1 MEVFWFWILF
11 ILIIF
16 AVAAA
21 PWGYTRA
28 RWPYRYGG
36 AYRYYPSAGAG
47 LVAFLILLLVL
58 AWPDCHRRA
67 VGART
72 DPTAGPGSMIC
83 VRRPPARTPIL

>member
-47 LVAFLILLLVL
+47 LVAFLILLLFWLGLIVI
-58 AWPDCHRRA
+58 A
-67 VGART
+67 VPWAPV
-72 DPTAGPGSMIC
+72 PT
-83 VRRPPARTPIL
+83 RPPAPVQ